1 MLVWQNGYMKAF
13 SFLLAAI
20 ALTLMIG
27 GGTYAQ
33 KVRAQDTETPT
44 PTETETP
51 TITPTETPTPEGTGA
66 ATEAPTETP
75 TRSLYVYATVSSGQP
90 VAVVM
95 TVTAGELFISGLLVF
110 VIGLLIFGLFVGMA
124 KKPQ

>member
-1 MLVWQNGYMKAF
+1 MKRF
-13 SFLLAAI
+13 TILLAAI

-51 TITPTETPTPEGTGA
+51 TITPTPEGTGEATAA

-95 TVTAGELFISGLLVF
+95 TVTAGELLISGLLMF
-110 VIGLLIFGLFVGMA
+110 VIGLVLFGLFVGMTA
-124 KKPQ
+124 KQK